1 MMTNAIMYRV
11 AIMAVGTK
19 AAASAEKEEGPLD
32 LSGSSVSKR
41 TAKKVGMRMQVRTD
55 QALVVSSP
63 LVTKTVWKS
72 ILIG

>member
-32 LSGSSVSKR
+32 
-41 TAKKVGMRMQVRTD
+41 D